1 MRFIGRLSAARN
13 RLFGSAAN
21 GSVLLRGTIGSF
33 GVKALSN
40 GLLFGAQLLFAK
52 HIGVDGFGVYVLS
65 LAWMN
70 ILLLLGRQ
78 GFDLATIRYVAA
90 YQADRR
96 WGHLSGFLRAS
107 TATVFASSALVS
119 MGLVLYC
126 FLARERLGSEMQT
139 SLLIVGGIVPLFALL
154 QIKAATLRGLGKV
167 VLGDIPHAIVHPV
180 LLIVLPV
187 IAVAFLD
194 VSPSSG
200 GALGAYLVSI
210 AASLAVVWFMVRRQL
225 PTEAANARP
234 EYRWRDWLLTAPAM
248 TLIAGFGIVLSQI
261 GAIMLG
267 ALSTTADAGI
277 YGATA
282 RVALSLQLI
291 VFSLISALSPMVARL
306 HAANDLSGLQRAIA
320 SSGRLVFLL
329 CLLCAAVLL
338 LSGKWILGWFGPEFI
353 SGYTA
358 MAILL
363 IGQLVWAANAPAG
376 VILNMSGHHNA
387 SAVFLGGAIVLNI
400 ALSFLLIP
408 SMGTVGA
415 AIANAATIVVWN
427 IMTAVAV
434 FRWLGIRSW
443 ARLFVKQHRAVTV

>member
-1 MRFIGRLSAARN
+1 MLFIGRLSAVGN
-13 RLFGSAAN
+13 RLFRSAAN
-21 GSVLLRGTIGSF
+21 SSVLLRGTIGSF
-33 GVKALSN
+33 GVKVLSN
-40 GLLFGAQLLFAK
+40 GLLFCAQLLFAN
-52 HIGVDGFGVYVLS
+52 HIGVNGFGVYVLA

-90 YQADRR
+90 YHADRR

-107 TATVFASSALVS
+107 TGTVFASSALVS

-126 FLARERLGSEMQT
+126 LLARDRLGNEMQT

-154 QIKAATLRGLGKV
+154 QIKAATLRGLGNV

-210 AASLAVVWFMVRRQL
+210 AASLAVVWFVVRRKL
-225 PTEAANARP
+225 PPEVANAPP

-282 RVALSLQLI
+282 RIALSLQLV

-329 CLLCAAVLL
+329 CLLGAAALL
-338 LSGKWILGWFGPEFI
+338 LFGEQILGWFGPEFV

-387 SAVFLGGAIVLNI
+387 SALFLGGAIVFNI
-400 ALSFLLIP
+400 VLGFVLIP
-408 SMGTVGA
+408 SMGPVGA

-434 FRWLGIRSW
+434 LRWLGIRSW
-443 ARLFVKQHRAVTV
+443 IGFSVRQPRAVTV